1 MLQYT
6 ISYRD
11 AAFRNGEQTDLVNT
25 DKKSGAG
32 LEIWLAEATKE
43 YEAVADKS
51 KPLPPLKFDS
61 VTLEEL
67 GLLSTELSS
76 FIKEGITAFMTG
88 NNSVDNYESW
98 LKPTTRPERLRMQ
111 TL

>member
-1 MLQYT
+1 MQNNNVLQYT

-11 AAFRNGEQTDLVNT
+11 AAFRNGEQTDLENT
-25 DKKSGAG
+25 DKKSGGG

-43 YEAVADKS
+43 YEVLADKS

-61 VTLEEL
+61 ATLEEL

-76 FIKEGITAFMTG
+76 FVKEGITAFMTG
-88 NNSVDNYESW
+88 NNSVDNYDEVAQRSRH
-98 LKPTTRPERLRMQ
+98 PGP
-111 TL
+111 